1 MKKKLYM
8 APAIMNILITTADL
22 IMGNSDVNAGGTQV
36 ATGNDHGSGNAWEG
50 GCAKD
55 GFWSMDD
62 NNNLN

>member
-1 MKKKLYM
+1 
-8 APAIMNILITTADL
+8 MNILITTADL
-22 IMGNSDVNAGGTQV
+22 IMSSSDVNNNGTQV
-36 ATGNDHGSGNAWEG
+36 GTGNDHGSGNAWED

>member
-1 MKKKLYM
+1 
-8 APAIMNILITTADL
+8 MNILITTADL
-22 IMGNSDVNAGGTQV
+22 IMSSTDVNNSGTQV
-36 ATGNDHGSGNAWEG
+36 GTGNDHGSGNAWED

>member
-22 IMGNSDVNAGGTQV
+22 IMGSSDVNNSGTQV
-36 ATGNDHGSGNAWEG
+36 GTGNDHGGGNAWEG
-50 GCAKD
+50 GCSKD

-62 NNNLN
+62 DNNLN

>member
-1 MKKKLYM
+1 
-8 APAIMNILITTADL
+8 MNILITTADL
-22 IMGNSDVNAGGTQV
+22 IMSSTDVNNSGTQV